1 MESIEQNISDSKKKA
16 VVKFMSE
23 MALMKKSKRSID
35 KALLR
40 KFNIKIK

>member
-1 MESIEQNISDSKKKA
+1 MDSIRQDLSDSKRKA
-16 VVKFMSE
+16 VIKFMSE

-35 KALLR
+35 RALLK